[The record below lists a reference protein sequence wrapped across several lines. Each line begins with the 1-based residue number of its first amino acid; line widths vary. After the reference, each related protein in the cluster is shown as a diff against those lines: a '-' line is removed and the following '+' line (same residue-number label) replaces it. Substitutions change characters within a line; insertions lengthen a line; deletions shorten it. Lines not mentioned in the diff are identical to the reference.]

1 MNWVPG
7 VYVTRGFFVNLRSV
21 AQPRAVSA
29 TLQHNHRVVHA
40 TRPNLP
46 SHAPH
51 DSAYNIYRMHLS
63 RIARLALA
71 ILSGAALALAFPN
84 FNLPLLAWISVSGL
98 MLAAYNA
105 GVIFAGLCGF
115 LYGMTFYCISTPW
128 IYTVLHQWGPLP
140 VWQALGVMLI
150 MASASA
156 VFKLLFAAG
165 ISLWSRSGPK
175 RVALIAPFLW
185 VSIEYLFDRFPNIGF
200 PWNLL
205 GHAAARSLAFVQIT
219 TITGIY
225 GLSFL
230 VAAFN
235 ALVFWAILQPAG
247 NRRNRAAISVAATAV
262 ILVLIALIGPHFIPT
277 AQPERIAHL
286 VQPDF
291 PQSMEYPSDWMALH
305 RDDLDDLEQLSVSA
319 ARLEPG
325 PIIWPET
332 PAPFSMQEP
341 AFARRAASV
350 AQEASTDFIFGAVNW
365 KLTPTGF
372 EQPYNSAV
380 QLDPAGREVFVYDK
394 IHLVPFGEFVPWRRI
409 LRHVGHLTADLG
421 EFHRGTVRSV
431 SALPGGR
438 YSVFICYEA
447 IFAGEIRQF
456 ANNGAEL
463 LINISNDGWFGRTA
477 APVSHLEAARVR
489 AVESRRWL
497 LRDTNNGFTASID
510 PYGRIVAEL
519 APDIRGELDAPY
531 AFRSDLTFYVRH
543 GDWLPWLSL
552 IVVALSLLIVDWR
565 SMIAPRTQSAPAE
578 VPASRS
584 GAEKHK
590 SNRKGSNAK
599 KSKRR

>member
-1 MNWVPG
+1 
-7 VYVTRGFFVNLRSV
+7 
-21 AQPRAVSA
+21 
-29 TLQHNHRVVHA
+29 
-40 TRPNLP
+40 
-46 SHAPH
+46 
-51 DSAYNIYRMHLS
+51 MHLS
-63 RIARLALA
+63 RPARLALA

-84 FNLPLLAWISVSGL
+84 FNLPLLAWISVAGL
-98 MLAAYNA
+98 MLAAYRA
-105 GVIFAGLCGF
+105 SVPFAGLCGF
-115 LYGMTFYCISTPW
+115 IYGMTFYCISTPW
-128 IYTVLHQWGPLP
+128 IYTVLRQWGPLP

-156 VFKLLFAAG
+156 VFKSLFAAG
-165 ISLWSRSGPK
+165 ISLWSRPPTFSIAAQSSTVILSEEATLFSSRPRPAGESPRSRRIPPRLRPRLGGSISTK
-175 RVALIAPFLW
+175 VACVAPFLW
-185 VSIEYLFDRFPNIGF
+185 VSTEYLFDRFPNIGF

-205 GHAAARSLAFVQIT
+205 GYAAARSLAFVQIT

-225 GLSFL
+225 GLSLL

-235 ALVFWAILQPAG
+235 ALIFWAILQLAG
-247 NRRNRAAISVAATAV
+247 RRRNRAAISVAATAA
-262 ILVLIALIGPHFIPT
+262 ILALVALIGARFVPA
-277 AQPERIAHL
+277 AQPERVAHL

-291 PQSMEYPSDWMALH
+291 PQSMEYPPDWMVFH
-305 RDDLDDLEQLSVSA
+305 RADLDDLEQLSVSA

-341 AFARRAASV
+341 AFARRAV
-350 AQEASTDFIFGAVNW
+350 RVPQEASTDFIFGAVNW
-365 KLTPTGF
+365 KRTPDGY

-380 QLDPAGREVFVYDK
+380 QLDPAGREIFVYDK
-394 IHLVPFGEFVPWRRI
+394 IHLVPFGEFVPWRHI

-421 EFHRGTVRSV
+421 EFQRGTVRSV
-431 SALPGGR
+431 ATLPGGR
-438 YSVFICYEA
+438 FSVFICYEA

-456 ANNGAEL
+456 AHNGAEL

-565 SMIAPRTQSAPAE
+565 AMFAPRTQTAPAV
-578 VPASRS
+578 VPGARYD
-584 GAEKHK
+584 AEKHK
-590 SNRKGSNAK
+590 GNRKGTNAK
-599 KSKRR
+599 KSKRK